1 MIGMSETQLRSGLLW
16 WRNTLYKELFD
27 KAITIHIT
35 TSQEVSLSRIQ
46 KRESDAF
53 KKSGKKHLPK
63 KPVAPSFI
71 EEAVVI
77 TPALV
82 EVTEIVQVSSNEDS
96 GSFGGE
102 QTSLF
107 SED

>member
-1 MIGMSETQLRSGLLW
+1 M
-16 WRNTLYKELFD
+16 
-27 KAITIHIT
+27 
-35 TSQEVSLSRIQ
+35 
-46 KRESDAF
+46 
-53 KKSGKKHLPK
+53 PK

-77 TPALV
+77 TPVLV

>member
-1 MIGMSETQLRSGLLW
+1 MV
-16 WRNTLYKELFD
+16 KEVAPKKAARTPAKKKAAPKKVAKKAVAK
-27 KAITIHIT
+27 KAIKN
-35 TSQEVSLSRIQ
+35 V
-46 KRESDAF
+46 AP

-77 TPALV
+77 TPVLV
-82 EVTEIVQVSSNEDS
+82 EVTEIVQVSNDGDS